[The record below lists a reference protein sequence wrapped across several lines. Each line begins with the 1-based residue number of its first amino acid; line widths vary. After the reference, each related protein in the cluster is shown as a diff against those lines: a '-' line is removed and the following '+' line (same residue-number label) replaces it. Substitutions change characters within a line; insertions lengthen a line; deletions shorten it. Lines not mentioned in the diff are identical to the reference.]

1 MYVLKYVSIH
11 RIVYVLNDN
20 KGTDNGKRNI
30 KVINCTKGIN
40 RLIFVHVIF
49 VQPYNCV

>member
-20 KGTDNGKRNI
+20 KGTYNGK
-30 KVINCTKGIN
+30 KK
-40 RLIFVHVIF
+40 
-49 VQPYNCV
+49 Y